1 MFQKFRNNI
10 HYALSHPGRRTYIAF
25 YFSFIIH
32 LFLLI
37 FALLPLIP
45 NIELFCGIEEEV
57 EAKELNIEFEL
68 ANGDFDLKDFP
79 QSFNLGIQKKPEN
92 KAGQKGDKETQEKGN
107 FDTSKYKK
115 GEWRDLVQNL
125 EATKNLRKNFAESY
139 DNIFPEGIISPK
151 YIKRFR
157 HFEDMVV
164 KDVFPTINS
173 IEKDFFEEISSS
185 EEILENHNIRNE
197 IIEDFRNQDNEE
209 RVEIEFSKNS
219 TNKINPKKPI
229 LKMSKEERDSY
240 FDLSLTKTKENQLS
254 DFLDKFKGYDPQ
266 EGDLALV
273 FRDLYYKNLQ
283 RLAYSFSNDSTYFTA
298 DYFEENL
305 NKEDYLRNSMALA
318 SKWKGKKTSTEI
330 LFSILDIYEIQQRAI
345 EEYFKNLE
353 IQKILSPK
361 ERNEIRNETIRL
373 VLKKYSSIFKDK
385 KIDSIEDIHSLY
397 FKKIVSLTDYMLKNS
412 PESYRKKDILFERG
426 RIFWENA
433 VRQNKSENFELAI
446 NEWKKIEK
454 VKPNGDFLNEEV
466 YQSIKPYLSNF
477 NQYKAEIINQ
487 LAPQNRLKKHLDL
500 KREREEKL
508 LWPK

>member
-197 IIEDFRNQDNEE
+197 II
-209 RVEIEFSKNS
+209 
-219 TNKINPKKPI
+219 
-229 LKMSKEERDSY
+229 
-240 FDLSLTKTKENQLS
+240 
-254 DFLDKFKGYDPQ
+254 
-266 EGDLALV
+266 
-273 FRDLYYKNLQ
+273 
-283 RLAYSFSNDSTYFTA
+283 
-298 DYFEENL
+298 
-305 NKEDYLRNSMALA
+305 
-318 SKWKGKKTSTEI
+318 
-330 LFSILDIYEIQQRAI
+330 
-345 EEYFKNLE
+345 
-353 IQKILSPK
+353 
-361 ERNEIRNETIRL
+361 
-373 VLKKYSSIFKDK
+373 
-385 KIDSIEDIHSLY
+385 
-397 FKKIVSLTDYMLKNS
+397 
-412 PESYRKKDILFERG
+412 
-426 RIFWENA
+426 
-433 VRQNKSENFELAI
+433 
-446 NEWKKIEK
+446 
-454 VKPNGDFLNEEV
+454 
-466 YQSIKPYLSNF
+466 
-477 NQYKAEIINQ
+477 
-487 LAPQNRLKKHLDL
+487 
-500 KREREEKL
+500 
-508 LWPK
+508 